1 VSHDPSGTDLPGL
14 AADPPAGPPGAVAA
28 TSRGLPIR
36 PTGPGTSAAH
46 LVGALRSAIRD
57 VPSLLPNVTDGAAR
71 APVLGLAGSPSEPVE
86 ASPERLALSCPDVDP
101 EDSGPR
107 PGYAERPWGDGSH
120 PPLYCPET
128 VRVDEDLGDQ
138 VNEALV
144 AWAEKTGIYADR
156 LEAFRST
163 GFGRLA
169 MLAHPDTDDPDRLLL
184 AAQMNAA
191 WWACDDY
198 YADES
203 ELGATPVELP
213 PRLAL
218 VMSAMDPPPP
228 AGEYTGPLEEALRAD
243 PVLVA
248 LASAAAHLRRHAS
261 PSQVMRVCNTTFQ
274 MYVSWTA
281 YAAWR
286 YQGGLPPAWRYL
298 AARQHDSFYT
308 SMTLIDVVGGYRLP
322 AELFA
327 APPVHRALMQAGTAA
342 VIVNDLHSVAREA
355 ADEQSDNL
363 VLLVAAEEHC
373 SLREAIEVC
382 VRLHNGFVRAF
393 QSAQERLAAVP
404 SAELQ
409 RFLRGAQAWMG
420 GGFEWHSTS
429 SRYR

>member
-1 VSHDPSGTDLPGL
+1 VSHDPSGADLPGR
-14 AADPPAGPPGAVAA
+14 AANSPARSPDTAPAA
-28 TSRGLPIR
+28 PRGLPIG
-36 PTGPGTSAAH
+36 PTGLGTSAAR
-46 LVGALRSAIRD
+46 LAGAVRPATRE
-57 VPSLLPNVTDGAAR
+57 VPPVEEGAAPARPPEVSREER
-71 APVLGLAGSPSEPVE
+71 APHCPQGGLS
-86 ASPERLALSCPDVDP
+86 DT
-101 EDSGPR
+101 GPA

-128 VRVDEDLGDQ
+128 VRVDEDLGHRVDE
-138 VNEALV
+138 VLT
-144 AWAEKTGIYADR
+144 AWAERTGIYADR
-156 LEAFRST
+156 LETFRST

-169 MLAHPDTDDPDRLLL
+169 MLTHPDTDDPDRLLL
-184 AAQMNAA
+184 AAQLNAA

-203 ELGATPVELP
+203 DLGATPVELP

-218 VMSAMDPPPP
+218 VMSAMDPPPS
-228 AGEYTGPLEEALRAD
+228 AGEFTGPLEEAVQAD

-248 LASAAAHLRRHAS
+248 LASATGHLRRHATS
-261 PSQVMRVCNTTFQ
+261 DQVMRVCGTTFQ
-274 MYVSWTA
+274 MYVSWAA

-286 YQGGLPPAWRYL
+286 YGGGFPPAWRYL

-308 SMTLIDVVGGYRLP
+308 SMTLIDIVGGYRLAP
-322 AELFA
+322 ELFA

-355 ADEQSDNL
+355 AGDQSDNL
-363 VLLVAAEEHC
+363 VLLVAAERNC
-373 SLREAIEVC
+373 SLREAIEAC
-382 VRLHNGFVRAF
+382 VRLHNDLVRDF
-393 QSAQERLAAVP
+393 QAAQERLAAVP
-404 SAELQ
+404 SPELH

>member
-1 VSHDPSGTDLPGL
+1 MSHD
-14 AADPPAGPPGAVAA
+14 
-28 TSRGLPIR
+28 LPIR
-36 PTGPGTSAAH
+36 PTGLGTSAAH
-46 LVGALRSAIRD
+46 LAGALRSAAREGPPLLADPPSMAAPVTAPPAHPPVPVPAPPDDLSVPVPASSADRPVPERAVVSCPGGD
-57 VPSLLPNVTDGAAR
+57 VPGV
-71 APVLGLAGSPSEPVE
+71 V
-86 ASPERLALSCPDVDP
+86 
-101 EDSGPR
+101 
-107 PGYAERPWGDGSH
+107 PGYAERQWGDGSY

-128 VRVDEDLGDQ
+128 VRVDEDLGDR
-138 VNEALV
+138 VNDALV
-144 AWAEKTGIYADR
+144 AWAEETGIYAGR

-169 MLAHPDTDDPDRLLL
+169 MLTHPDTDDPDRLLL
-184 AAQMNAA
+184 AAQLNAA

-203 ELGATPVELP
+203 ELGATPIELP

-218 VMSAMDPPPP
+218 VMSAMDPPPS
-228 AGEYTGPLEEALRAD
+228 AGEFTGPLEEAVRAD

-248 LASAAAHLRRHAS
+248 LASATAHLRRHAT
-261 PSQVMRVCNTTFQ
+261 PEQVMRVCNTTFQ

-286 YQGGLPPAWRYL
+286 FGGGLPPAWRYL

-322 AELFA
+322 GELFY
-327 APPVHRALMQAGTAA
+327 APEVHRAVMQAGTAS

-355 ADEQSDNL
+355 ADDQTDNL
-363 VLLVAAEEHC
+363 VLLVAAERDC
-373 SLREAIEVC
+373 SLREAIETC
-382 VRLHNGFVRAF
+382 VRLHNAFVRDF
-393 QSAQERLAAVP
+393 RSAQERLAAVP

-409 RFLRGAQAWMG
+409 RFLRGVQAWMG
-420 GGFEWHSTS
+420 GGAEWHGTS